1 MKVLRDKSKMTKFL
15 VLYKSAVERPNR
27 LADLASELDMS
38 EQAVSNY
45 ISNMEEEGL
54 IDRSGTFYRPTS
66 EGMELVREIIS
77 ELGSFLDEA
86 SGKINFISTCTAIA
100 SENIKEGERVGLL
113 MKEGFLHAS
122 LEEST
127 SMGTALN
134 SAKLDQPLRVG
145 GLQGITE
152 MELGE
157 LYLLEGDIDGAIEE
171 KAYSLDSDIEDIDYD
186 KLAIMGEM
194 QQGLCNM
201 IGLEP
206 DIQFA
211 PIESSINAAEKGLDV
226 LLILSEKNLDEVLEK
241 LKDRNKD
248 LDEEYKIDYIVL

>member
-1 MKVLRDKSKMTKFL
+1 MKILRDKSKMTKFL

-27 LADLASELDMS
+27 LADLSSELNMS

-45 ISNMEEEGL
+45 ISKMEKEGL

-66 EGMELVREIIS
+66 EGMELVREIVS

-86 SGKINFISTCTAIA
+86 SDKINFISTCTAIA
-100 SENIKEGERVGLL
+100 SENIQEGERVGLK
-113 MKEGFLHAS
+113 MKDGFLHAS

-134 SAKLDQPLRVG
+134 SAKLGQPLRVG

-157 LYLLEGDIDGAIEE
+157 LYLLEADIDGATEE
-171 KAYSLDSDIEDIDYD
+171 KGESLNSDIETIDYD
-186 KLAIMGEM
+186 KLAIMGDM
-194 QQGLCNM
+194 QHGLC
-201 IGLEP
+201 
-206 DIQFA
+206 
-211 PIESSINAAEKGLDV
+211 
-226 LLILSEKNLDEVLEK
+226 
-241 LKDRNKD
+241 
-248 LDEEYKIDYIVL
+248 

>member
-1 MKVLRDKSKMTKFL
+1 MKILRDKSKMTKFL

-27 LADLASELDMS
+27 LADLSSELNMS

-45 ISNMEEEGL
+45 ISKMEKEGL

-66 EGMELVREIIS
+66 EGMELVREIVS

-86 SGKINFISTCTAIA
+86 SDKINFISTCTAIA
-100 SENIKEGERVGLL
+100 SENIQEGERVGLK
-113 MKEGFLHAS
+113 MKDGFLHAS

-134 SAKLDQPLRVG
+134 SAKLGQPLRVG

-157 LYLLEGDIDGAIEE
+157 LYLLEADIDGATEE
-171 KAYSLDSDIEDIDYD
+171 KGESLNSDIETIDYD

-194 QQGLCNM
+194 QHGLCKM

-206 DIQFA
+206 DIRFA
-211 PIESSINAAEKGLDV
+211 PIESAINAAEKGLDV
-226 LLILSEKNLDEVLEK
+226 LLMLSKKDLDEVLEK
-241 LKDRNKD
+241 LKDRNRD

>member
-15 VLYKSAVERPNR
+15 LLYKSAVERPNR

-45 ISNMEEEGL
+45 ISQMEEEGL
-54 IDRSGTFYRPTS
+54 IDRSGSFYRPTS
-66 EGMELVREIIS
+66 EGMELVREVVS

-86 SGKINFISTCTAIA
+86 SDKINFISTCTAIA
-100 SENIKEGERVGLL
+100 SENILEGERVGLE
-113 MKEGFLHAS
+113 MKDGFLHAS
-122 LEEST
+122 LEESN

-134 SAKLDQPLRVG
+134 DARPDEPLRVG

-152 MELGE
+152 MDLGE
-157 LYLLEGDIDGAIEE
+157 LYLLEADIDGDAE
-171 KAYSLDSDIEDIDYD
+171 KKVESLQSEMNSIDYD

-194 QQGLCNM
+194 QYGLSNM
-201 IGLEP
+201 IGIEP

-211 PIESSINAAEKGLDV
+211 PVDSVMNAAEKGLDV
-226 LLILSEKNLDEVLEK
+226 LLMLSKKDLDEVSEK
-241 LKDRNKD
+241 LKDRNRG
-248 LDEEYKIDYIVL
+248 LDEEYKIDYTVI